1 MGFFGKNWKIDGVT
15 ASFVRRSFKNGQYQV
30 LFERENASL
39 EQIEAINWERPVL
52 EKLTDRD
59 NEVGLPEGY
68 GFDLVKITYDSN
80 TRSYTATV
88 QTARQYWGD
97 VTEYQAQVETLQQ
110 AAAQKDAVILEK
122 EQTIQQQAAAISAM
136 EQAGT
141 AEQVAVRL
149 ETAYTEGVESNG

>member
-1 MGFFGKNWKIDGVT
+1 MGFFGKHWKIDGVM
-15 ASFVRRSFKNGQYQV
+15 AAFVRRSFENGQYQI

-39 EQIEAINWERPVL
+39 EQIEAINWERPVI
-52 EKLTDRD
+52 EKLTNRD
-59 NEVGLPEGY
+59 NEAGLPEGY

-88 QTARQYWGD
+88 QTARQYLGD
-97 VTEYQAQVETLQQ
+97 VTEYQAQVETLQRD
-110 AAAQKDAVILEK
+110 AAQKDAAILEK
-122 EQTIQQQAAAISAM
+122 EHTIQQQAAAISAM